1 MMAMIKV
8 SLKKHRYPPD
18 NEKAATDKIITQA
31 ELLADEWATY
41 A

>member
-8 SLKKHRYPPD
+8 TLKKHRYPPN
-18 NEKAATDKIITQA
+18 NEQAATEKVITQA
-31 ELLADEWATY
+31 ELLADTWALT